1 MKRSCDG
8 CRAFSFADKYEG
20 RCELGFKIDGMKWKP
35 LEDCPKPRT
44 NIELCRL
51 KLSKRI

>member
-8 CRAFSFADKYEG
+8 CKAFSFRDKYEG
-20 RCELGFKIDGMKWKP
+20 KCDLGFKIDGMKWKP

-44 NIELCRL
+44 NIEFCRIATC
-51 KLSKRI
+51 K